1 MRFGFSEDQLQL
13 TAAVRQLL
21 DGELSPQVRASAE
34 ASARRGALWKALAEQ
49 GVFALLVP
57 EEHDGLGL
65 TELDAAGVL
74 EELGR
79 AAAPGPVAE
88 TMFIAPRLLSGSPE
102 QLQALAAG
110 QLVVAVT
117 ALPGGYA
124 AHADVADL
132 VLTLA
137 EEEVRAVP
145 GGGLEGQP
153 QVDQTRPL
161 AAVPGGQGSVLVA
174 GDAARELVAV

>member
-1 MRFGFSEDQLQL
+1 MEGM
-13 TAAVRQLL
+13 
-21 DGELSPQVRASAE
+21 PQ
-34 ASARRGALWKALAEQ
+34 Q
-49 GVFALLVP
+49 GIFALLVP

-65 TELDAAGVL
+65 TELDAAGLL
-74 EELGR
+74 EELGW

-88 TMFIAPRLLSGSPE
+88 TAFLAPRLLADRPE

-110 QLVVAVT
+110 QLAVAVT

-132 VLTLA
+132 VLALA

-145 GGGLEGQP
+145 GDATGMAVQP
-153 QVDQTRPL
+153 QVDQTRP
-161 AAVPGGQGSVLVA
+161 
-174 GDAARELVAV
+174 